1 MKIEKV
7 LPNVANFIKSIR
19 DVGYTFEVAI
29 ADIIDNSISANAS
42 FVKILALSD
51 PKLQVNILDDGYGMN
66 EKELVEAMRLA
77 SKNPNTQRTKNE
89 LGKFGLGLKTAS
101 FSQCKKLTVIS
112 KKENLISLR
121 QWDLDYIEKENEWFL
136 ITPNISDY
144 KDYSYYQELLNLN
157 NGTLVIWEN
166 IDRYNKNRFSSKI
179 EVLMNHLSLVF
190 HRFLQKS
197 FNPLVIDINEH
208 KLKPFNPFNP
218 DNLATLEKKTE
229 IIRFLNHKIEVTPY
243 ILPHHSKVSKDEW
256 NYYATN
262 DGYTKSQG
270 FYLYRENRLLIYGT
284 WWGLL
289 KPSDATK
296 LVRIKIDISNKQDEL
311 WGIDVKKSTANP
323 IPELRQDLKRILQE
337 SIKDGIK
344 PYSKRAKKIQDK
356 TTINLWDLAINDK
369 KIHFKINKE
378 HPIYNKIKNKIS
390 DDLEMLFDIYLKSLE
405 HYMPLEAIEYHIQ
418 QNSHNISQKEL
429 LTDEDIDILIEQLKN
444 VGMDNDDIEK
454 LLKTDIFK
462 DKQELFDEKFLS
474 KN

>member
-19 DVGYTFEVAI
+19 DVGYTFEVAV
-29 ADIIDNSISANAS
+29 ADIIDNSISAKAS
-42 FVKILALSD
+42 FIKILALST
-51 PKLQVNILDDGYGMN
+51 PKLQVNILDNGYGMD

-77 SKNPNTQRTKNE
+77 SKNPNTQRGKNE

-112 KKENLISLR
+112 KKDNLTFIK
-121 QWDLDYIEKENEWFL
+121 QWDLDYIEEKNDWFL
-136 ITPNISDY
+136 ITPNIEDY
-144 KDYSYYQELLNLN
+144 KDNSCYQELQNLQS
-157 NGTLVIWEN
+157 GTLVIWEN
-166 IDRYNKNRFSSKI
+166 IDRYKKDKFSSKI
-179 EVLMNHLSLVF
+179 DGLMTHLSLVF

-197 FNPLVIDINEH
+197 FNPLHIYINNN

-218 DNLATLEKKTE
+218 DNMATLEKKTE
-229 IIRFLNHKIEVTPY
+229 IVRFSNHKIEITPY
-243 ILPHHSKVSKDEW
+243 ILPHHSKVSKSEW
-256 NYYATN
+256 DYYATN

-296 LVRIKIDISNKQDEL
+296 LVRIQIDISNRQDEL

-369 KIHFKINKE
+369 KIYFKINKE
-378 HPIYNKIKNKIS
+378 HPIYNKLKDKIS
-390 DDLEMLFDIYLKSLE
+390 SDIEILFDIYLKSLE

-418 QNSHNISQKEL
+418 HNSKNISQKEL
-429 LTDEDIDILIEQLKN
+429 LTDNDIDLLIKQLKD
-444 VGMDNDDIEK
+444 VGMDSDDIEK
-454 LLKTDIFK
+454 LLKTDIFR
-462 DKQELFDEKFLS
+462 DKQELIDAKLLS